1 MVEPLVFDFLLRA
14 AAAGVGVAL
23 VAGPVGC
30 FVVWRRMVFFG
41 AAMAH
46 SALLGVALGLVLGIG
61 VTPGAMIVCSIAAIL
76 VATLSSDRRLSDDT
90 VLGVV
95 AHAAL
100 AVGLVVVAASG
111 GMRVEMLGFLFGDIL
126 AVSTADLAWIWSA
139 GVVVLGLLVWLWR
152 PLLALTIHEELAAV
166 EGVPIAAVRAVFCL
180 AVAVVTAVALKVVGG
195 LLIVS
200 LLIIPPA
207 AARQLVATPEA
218 MAVWAACIGIVSV
231 FAGLGASLLW
241 DAPAGPAIV
250 LAASILFVVSLG
262 MPRLLRQS
270 D

>member
-1 MVEPLVFDFLLRA
+1 
-14 AAAGVGVAL
+14 
-23 VAGPVGC
+23 
-30 FVVWRRMVFFG
+30 
-41 AAMAH
+41 
-46 SALLGVALGLVLGIG
+46 
-61 VTPGAMIVCSIAAIL
+61 
-76 VATLSSDRRLSDDT
+76 
-90 VLGVV
+90 
-95 AHAAL
+95 
-100 AVGLVVVAASG
+100 
-111 GMRVEMLGFLFGDIL
+111 
-126 AVSTADLAWIWSA
+126 
-139 GVVVLGLLVWLWR
+139 
-152 PLLALTIHEELAAV
+152 
-166 EGVPIAAVRAVFCL
+166 
-180 AVAVVTAVALKVVGG
+180 VVGG

-231 FAGLGASLLW
+231 FSGLGASLLW